1 MQNIFNKIFRGIVD
15 YDYLLFIN
23 NKKKKLCFDRYMICS
38 TLLL

>member
-23 NKKKKLCFDRYMICS
+23 NKKKLCFDRYMICS